1 MTWRAGALVLV
12 TVASCAKAPPKNK
25 VVDEPPPDPRAE
37 VRGLLKSIYSILES
51 GDPDPLTRLIAPDV
65 MAYGLGPSDTFNQR
79 DPLINTLRQE
89 LLPLGFKGEVLRI
102 RSARID
108 VGLAPSGDSA
118 WLWDLPRVEYEKQG
132 TVTTWLPRVTAHA
145 IKLEDGWALDAVH
158 VSLGVPDEKIYAPD
172 ALKKYLP
179 PGDVFAERGPDSDQL
194 VGLARRLLEDLAV
207 KVDRISERPEVVLL
221 GTGPSELFEG
231 GKTFKAL
238 VKPKLAEIKKSV
250 FSYKVDG
257 AVRSRLGPGHT
268 SGWVAANVIL
278 RLGAGKKQQVLPPFR
293 VLWVFVEEKG
303 VWNVVSEHQ
312 SLAIK
317 DELRTPCDDEAI
329 KAWEA
334 VDKVRRAR
342 VDQKVERVAQD
353 PGKKGGRVIAAPD
366 GGVGTFE

>member
-1 MTWRAGALVLV
+1 MTRRLGALVLV
-12 TVASCAKAPPKNK
+12 TLASCAKAPPKKK
-25 VVDEPPPDPRAE
+25 VVELPPDPRAE
-37 VRGLLKSIYSILES
+37 VRALLKSVYSTLES

-65 MAYGLGPSDTFNQR
+65 MVYGLGPSDTFNQR

-108 VGLAPSGDSA
+108 VGIAASGDSA
-118 WLWDLPRVEYEKQG
+118 WLWDLPRVEYEKSG
-132 TVTTWLPRVTAHA
+132 AVTTWLPRVTAHA
-145 IKLEDGWALDAVH
+145 IKLQDSWELDAVH

-179 PGDVFAERGPDSDQL
+179 PGEVFSERGPDSDQL
-194 VGLARRLLEDLAV
+194 VGLARRVLDDVAV
-207 KVDRISERPEVVLL
+207 KVDRISERQEVVLL

-231 GKTFKAL
+231 GKTFKDL

-303 VWNVVSEHQ
+303 VWNLVSEHQ
-312 SLAIK
+312 SLALK
-317 DELRTPCDDEAI
+317 DELRSPANDEAI

-342 VDQKVERVAQD
+342 VDEKVERVAQD
-353 PGKKGGRVIAAPD
+353 TGKGGRVIAASD